1 MAHDSNSVHD
11 HSLAAERRKGE
22 VDRIVE
28 TILYLYAES
37 RRVTKT
43 EARERG
49 LTGPQLSVLKILEA
63 TGDLSLTELS
73 ERMSAKN
80 STITGIVDRMERDG
94 LVVRDRS
101 ATDRRV
107 VLIRAT
113 DKGLELARS
122 VKVGAMELLT
132 GALASLREKDRLEL
146 RRIVL
151 ELAEHVRS
159 EIDKREAGSPR
170 EVVGPAREGSRR
182 DDEGEEG

>member
-1 MAHDSNSVHD
+1 VAHDPSSVQ
-11 HSLAAERRKGE
+11 APGNPAGREGKGE
-22 VDRIVE
+22 IDRIVE
-28 TILYLYAES
+28 TILYLYTES

-43 EARERG
+43 EARELG

-73 ERMSAKN
+73 ERMSARN

-101 ATDRRV
+101 STDRRV

-113 DKGLELARS
+113 SKGLELARS
-122 VKVGAMELLT
+122 VPVSAMELFT
-132 GALASLREKDRLEL
+132 AALGSLEPGEQKDL

-151 ELAEHVRS
+151 KVAEKVRE
-159 EIDKREAGSPR
+159 EI
-170 EVVGPAREGSRR
+170 ARRR
-182 DDEGEEG
+182 DEDEAKDGG

>member
-1 MAHDSNSVHD
+1 MPRPARSVAHDADSVHP
-11 HSLAAERRKGE
+11 SAPAGPRQGE
-22 VDRIVE
+22 LDRIVE

-101 ATDRRV
+101 STDRRV

-113 DKGLELARS
+113 AKGKELARS
-122 VKVGAMELLT
+122 VPVSAMELLT
-132 GALASLREKDRLEL
+132 SALASLDGHDRQEL
-146 RRIVL
+146 TRIVL
-151 ELAEHVRS
+151 ALAEHVRS
-159 EIDKREAGSPR
+159 EIEQRESAGTK
-170 EVVGPAREGSRR
+170 GG
-182 DDEGEEG
+182 

>member
-1 MAHDSNSVHD
+1 MAHDSSSVQPP
-11 HSLAAERRKGE
+11 AASDQAGRGDKGE
-22 VDRIVE
+22 IDRIVE
-28 TILYLYAES
+28 TILYLYTES

-101 ATDRRV
+101 STDRRV

-113 DKGLELARS
+113 PKGLELARS
-122 VKVGAMELLT
+122 VPVGAMELFT
-132 GALASLREKDRLEL
+132 AALGSLALEEQEDL

-151 ELAEHVRS
+151 KVAEKVRE
-159 EIDKREAGSPR
+159 EI
-170 EVVGPAREGSRR
+170 ARRR
-182 DDEGEEG
+182 DDDETKDGG

>member
-1 MAHDSNSVHD
+1 MSVAHDPHTVHG
-11 HSLAAERRKGE
+11 SPAGRSAKGE

-28 TILYLYAES
+28 TMLYLYTES

-49 LTGPQLSVLKILEA
+49 LTGPQLSVLKVLEA
-63 TGDLSLTELS
+63 TDDLSLTELS

-101 ATDRRV
+101 SVDRRV

-113 DKGLELARS
+113 DKGRELART
-122 VKVGAMELLT
+122 VKVSAMELFT
-132 GALASLREKDRLEL
+132 GALATLDEKDRREL

-151 ELAEHVRS
+151 ALAEHVRS
-159 EIDKREAGSPR
+159 EIDR
-170 EVVGPAREGSRR
+170 REGARR
-182 DDEGEEG
+182 EDEDDGG

>member
-1 MAHDSNSVHD
+1 MNSVAQD
-11 HSLAAERRKGE
+11 SQSVQEARATERRKSE

-43 EARERG
+43 EARDRG

-113 DKGLELARS
+113 PKGLELARS
-122 VKVGAMELLT
+122 VKVSAMELLT
-132 GALASLREKDRLEL
+132 GALASLREKAAARGYKPGWAAYQFKL
-146 RRIVL
+146 RTGRWPGRG
-151 ELAEHVRS
+151 A
-159 EIDKREAGSPR
+159 A
-170 EVVGPAREGSRR
+170 
-182 DDEGEEG
+182 

>member
-1 MAHDSNSVHD
+1 MAHDSHSVHV
-11 HSLAAERRKGE
+11 SSPQRRKGE
-22 VDRIVE
+22 IDRIVE
-28 TILYLYAES
+28 TMLYLYAES

-49 LTGPQLSVLKILEA
+49 LTGPQVSVLKILEA
-63 TGDLSLTELS
+63 TDDLSLTELS

-101 ATDRRV
+101 SSDRRV

-113 DKGLELARS
+113 EKGRELAQS

-132 GALASLREKDRLEL
+132 SALGSLDEKDRQEL

-151 ELAEHVRS
+151 ELAEHVRG
-159 EIDKREAGSPR
+159 EIDKREG
-170 EVVGPAREGSRR
+170 GRR
-182 DDEGEEG
+182 DDDEGE

>member
-1 MAHDSNSVHD
+1 MAHDSHSVQ
-11 HSLAAERRKGE
+11 SPAPRSRKGE

-94 LVVRDRS
+94 LVLRDRS
-101 ATDRRV
+101 SADRRV

-113 DKGLELARS
+113 DKGRELARS

-132 GALASLREKDRLEL
+132 GALAALDEKDRQEL

-159 EIDKREAGSPR
+159 EVDKRDG
-170 EVVGPAREGSRR
+170 ARQSADE
-182 DDEGEEG
+182 EGED

>member
-1 MAHDSNSVHD
+1 VAHDADSVHPE
-11 HSLAAERRKGE
+11 SAPAGPRQGE
-22 VDRIVE
+22 LDRIVE

-101 ATDRRV
+101 STDRRV

-113 DKGLELARS
+113 AKGQELARS
-122 VKVGAMELLT
+122 VPVSAMELLT
-132 GALASLREKDRLEL
+132 SALASLDGRDRQEL
-146 RRIVL
+146 TRIVL
-151 ELAEHVRS
+151 ALAEHVRS
-159 EIDKREAGSPR
+159 EIEQRESAGTK
-170 EVVGPAREGSRR
+170 GG
-182 DDEGEEG
+182 